1 MNTFAIVG
9 DIHANLT
16 ALLSVLKSIDKYRE
30 KENINNVLF
39 MGDLLSY
46 GVQTNE
52 CIDELIK
59 YSKKNKCIFI
69 LGNHDLIYLQENKI
83 FSSYLSTKSYWIQD
97 SITDTLKNLDKNLL
111 SKIKFKNYY
120 KLNSIIFSHANPYV
134 LNNVER
140 YDWSYLNTFREN
152 ICAISYLKYFG
163 ISLGVFAHT
172 HRRKI
177 FTSNY
182 ALTKNK
188 FLSVKLNS
196 LYKVSTSN
204 QITILN
210 AGCIGQPRSK
220 EDQISSWTLL
230 KEKQNS
236 KIIEF
241 SYKTFDVD
249 INLHFKSIEQSALK
263 KETKEKLK
271 SFFVKK

>member
-111 SKIKFKNYY
+111 SKIKFKNYF

-182 ALTKNK
+182 ALSKNK

-230 KEKQNS
+230 KEKPNS

-249 INLHFKSIEQSALK
+249 INLHLKSIEQSDLK